1 MDQDQLENLRRRI
14 NDTPANSDGRRRYTA
29 PLKRDLVAFARERQ
43 KAGWTQRQ
51 IAEALDISK
60 ATVCC
65 WVGNKRTGAKKK
77 RKAVKAWPLKVVKV
91 QALNATPESSPTLL
105 LASGH
110 RDEGLSFDQLVQLV
124 KEL

>member
-1 MDQDQLENLRRRI
+1 MDQDQLESLRRRI

-65 WVGNKRTGAKKK
+65 WIGNRGKGAKKK
-77 RKAVKAWPLKVVKV
+77 RKAAKASPLKVVKV
-91 QALNATPESSPTLL
+91 QAARVTPVSSPSLL

-110 RDEGLSFDQLVQLV
+110 RIEGLSFDQLVQLA

>member
-14 NDTPANSDGRRRYTA
+14 NDTPTNSDGRRRYTA
-29 PLKRDLVAFARERQ
+29 LLKRDLVAFAREQQ

-65 WVGNKRTGAKKK
+65 WVGNKGTGAKKK
-77 RKAVKAWPLKVVKV
+77 RKSVKASPLKVVKV
-91 QALNATPESSPTLL
+91 QAVKATSVSSPTLL

-110 RDEGLSFDQLVQLV
+110 RVEGLSFAQLLRLA

>member
-1 MDQDQLENLRRRI
+1 MDQDHLESLRRRI
-14 NDTPANSDGRRRYTA
+14 NDTPASSDGRRRYAA
-29 PLKRDLVAFARERQ
+29 PLKRELVAFARERQ

-65 WVGNKRTGAKKK
+65 WVGKKGKGKAKHKPAK
-77 RKAVKAWPLKVVKV
+77 PSPLKMVKV
-91 QALNATPESSPTLL
+91 QATKPTPMSSPSLL

-110 RDEGLSFDQLVQLV
+110 RIEGLSFDQLIELA